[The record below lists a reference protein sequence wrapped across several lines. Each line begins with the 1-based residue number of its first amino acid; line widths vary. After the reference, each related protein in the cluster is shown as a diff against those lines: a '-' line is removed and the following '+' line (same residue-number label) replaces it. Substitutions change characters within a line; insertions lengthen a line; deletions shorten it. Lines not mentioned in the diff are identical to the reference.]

1 MKRSSW
7 KVHNLESNESNY
19 TRSTIISP
27 EMIGKTISVFN
38 GKIEKS
44 IKITP
49 DHVKHRLGEFLY
61 TKLTPRFKKKYG

>member
-1 MKRSSW
+1 
-7 KVHNLESNESNY
+7 
-19 TRSTIISP
+19 
-27 EMIGKTISVFN
+27 MIGKTISVFN